1 MLLKC
6 ITHEIR
12 HHSNHHSDIK
22 LPKLKIRKFAG
33 DTTAWMK
40 FPDLFESTSSRSS
53 NLSDV
58 EKFNHLLPELEKGTL
73 HTNSGLPIANINYS
87 KALEIL

>member
-1 MLLKC
+1 MD
-6 ITHEIR
+6 E
-12 HHSNHHSDIK
+12 
-22 LPKLKIRKFAG
+22 IRKFAG

-40 FPDLFESTSSRSS
+40 FRKFAVDTTAWMKFTDLFESTSTRSS

-58 EKFNHLLPELEKGTL
+58 EKCNHLLPQLEKGTL
-73 HTNSGLPIANINYS
+73 HTSSGLPIANINYS